1 MSLSILLVAEPR
13 RLFGSERW
21 DLVLDG
27 VGIAIAL
34 AGQALRAMV
43 IGLAYIKRGGEDGS
57 IHANDLVVQG
67 LFAHCRNPLYVG
79 NMMEFTGLI
88 LVLNSPVGYL
98 VGLPFFALAYYSIVL
113 AEERFLRGKFGASFD
128 DYCRR
133 VNRFVPSFRGLRLTL
148 ASMQFDWKR
157 VIRKEYGTTFV
168 WVSTLLILLARQSH
182 FFHGW
187 PAARPTLRFLM
198 VLWVGA
204 VLAYAIMV
212 LDHGRITLGSAGGIT
227 SIDNAAGGIYV
238 PPLLRERHV
247 TQFVLVTSRQ
257 HIARALRVFRKA
269 GWDPVPSTPEA
280 YADRW
285 RPIDRFLPSKNALL
299 ASEQLFYGE
308 GAFVYYWLRGWL

>member
-1 MSLSILLVAEPR
+1 MSPVEAESNSSVLESSGGPNAILVRFGNFLFKRRKFVFPLMSLSILLVSEPR
-13 RLFGSERW
+13 RLFGSEKW

-27 VGIAIAL
+27 VGIAIAV

-113 AEERFLRGKFGASFD
+113 AEERFLRAKFGASFE

-133 VNRFVPSFRGLRLTL
+133 VNRFVPSFRGLHQTL
-148 ASMQFDWKR
+148 ASMQFNWKR

-168 WVSTLLILLARQSH
+168 WVSTLLLLLARQSH

-187 PAARPTLRFLM
+187 PAARPTLRLLL
-198 VLWVGA
+198 VLWVVA
-204 VLAYAIMV
+204 VLAYA
-212 LDHGRITLGSAGGIT
+212 A
-227 SIDNAAGGIYV
+227 
-238 PPLLRERHV
+238 
-247 TQFVLVTSRQ
+247 
-257 HIARALRVFRKA
+257 ARAFKKSGRLGR
-269 GWDPVPSTPEA
+269 T
-280 YADRW
+280 
-285 RPIDRFLPSKNALL
+285 
-299 ASEQLFYGE
+299 
-308 GAFVYYWLRGWL
+308 